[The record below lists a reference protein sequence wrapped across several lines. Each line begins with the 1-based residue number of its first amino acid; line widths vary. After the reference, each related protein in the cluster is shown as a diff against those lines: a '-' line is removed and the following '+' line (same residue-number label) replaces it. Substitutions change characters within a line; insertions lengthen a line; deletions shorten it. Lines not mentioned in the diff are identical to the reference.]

1 MPERVQ
7 YDVVV
12 VGYGCAGGVAAVE
25 AADAGARV
33 LLVEKMPRLG
43 GLTILSSG
51 YARVAT
57 DAAGATAYLMATN
70 GGRVDPGLAEALG
83 QGMTE
88 VPAYLRYLGRA
99 VDAKL
104 HMSLGDAQ
112 AAYEI
117 ADLYDWPGRE
127 ALGWAGIESVPGFTG
142 YPWAHQRTRG
152 EALMRTLEAN
162 VAGRAIDV
170 WLEAPA
176 QRLLVEDGAVVGVV
190 VEREGVP
197 VEVGARGGVVLT
209 CGGFEFNQRML
220 QDFMELPALY
230 PIGHPGNTGD
240 GVRMAQEVGAAL
252 WHMWHTHSSY
262 GFRVEGHPVAIRNHL
277 GGSRNPARK
286 LAWILVD
293 QQGRRFMNELPP
305 APQDTAARPL
315 AHLDVETGRF
325 DRVPA
330 WMVFDD
336 AARQL
341 GPVGQPVA
349 SVPEHRYAW
358 SADNLAEV
366 ERGLILQAPTIAAL
380 AARAGLP
387 AESFSAAIRD
397 WNAAVAAGCD
407 AVFGRPPG
415 SLVPVATPPFYAA
428 QVWPILSN
436 TQGGPRHDAQ
446 QRVLDPADRP
456 IPGLYAAGELGSF
469 FGHIYLL
476 GGNLS
481 EGIVGGRIA
490 GRRAAQG
497 LDRAAQG
504 TAEPVEG
511 TR

>member
-1 MPERVQ
+1 MPERVE
-7 YDVVV
+7 YEVVV
-12 VGYGCAGGVAAVE
+12 VGYGCAGGVAAIE

-33 LLVEKMPRLG
+33 LLVEKMPHLG
-43 GLTILSSG
+43 GLTMLSSG

-57 DAAGATAYLMATN
+57 DAAGAAAYLLATS
-70 GGRVDPGLAEALG
+70 GGRVEASLAEALAR
-83 QGMTE
+83 GMTE
-88 VPAYLRYLGRA
+88 LPGYLCDLGRA
-99 VDAKL
+99 VDAEV
-104 HMSLGDAQ
+104 HMSLGADQ
-112 AAYEI
+112 ATYET

-127 ALGWAGIESVPGFTG
+127 ALGWAGIKAVPGFKG
-142 YPWAHQRTRG
+142 YPWAYQRTRG
-152 EALMRTLEAN
+152 EALMRTLEGN
-162 VAGRAIDV
+162 VAARPIDV
-170 WLEAPA
+170 WFEAPA
-176 QRLLVEDGAVVGVV
+176 QRLLVEDGAVAGVL
-190 VEREGVP
+190 VERQGMP
-197 VEVGARGGVVLT
+197 VEVAARGGVILA

-220 QDFMELPALY
+220 LDFMEVPALY

-240 GVRMAQEVGAAL
+240 GVVMAQQVGAAL

-262 GFRVEGHPVAIRNHL
+262 GFRLPGHPVAIRNHL

-315 AHLDVETGRF
+315 AHLDVETGRY

-336 AARQL
+336 AARRL

-349 SVPEHRYAW
+349 SVPEHYYAW

-366 ERGLILQAPTIAAL
+366 ERGLILAAPTIEAL
-380 AARAGLP
+380 AAKTGLP
-387 AESFSAAIRD
+387 VDAFSATIRE
-397 WNAAVAAGCD
+397 WNAVVAAGQD
-407 AVFGRPPG
+407 AAFERPPG
-415 SLVPVATPPFYAA
+415 SLVPVVTPPFYAA

-446 QRVLDPADRP
+446 QRVLDAADRP

-490 GRRAAQG
+490 GRRAARR
-497 LDRAAQG
+497 LDRAPRSL
-504 TAEPVEG
+504 AEATE
-511 TR
+511 RA

>member
-1 MPERVQ
+1 MPERLD

-33 LLVEKMPRLG
+33 LLVEKMAHLG
-43 GLTILSSG
+43 GLTMLSSG

-57 DAAGATAYLMATN
+57 DAAGAAAYLLATS
-70 GGRVDPGLAEALG
+70 GGRVDACLAEALA

-88 VPAYLRYLGRA
+88 LPGYLRELGRA
-99 VDAKL
+99 VDAEL
-104 HMSLGDAQ
+104 HVSLGADQ
-112 AAYEI
+112 AAYET
-117 ADLYDWPGRE
+117 ADLYERPGRE
-127 ALGWAGIESVPGFTG
+127 ALGWAGIKAVPGFDG
-142 YPWAHQRTRG
+142 YPWAYQRTRG
-152 EALMRTLEAN
+152 EALMRALEGN
-162 VAGRAIDV
+162 VRARPIDV
-170 WLEAPA
+170 WFEAPA
-176 QRLLVEDGAVVGVV
+176 RRLLVEDGAVAGVL
-190 VEREGVP
+190 VERQGGP
-197 VEVGARGGVVLT
+197 IEVGARGGVILT

-230 PIGHPGNTGD
+230 PIGHPGNSGD

-262 GFRVEGHPVAIRNHL
+262 GFRLPGHPVAIRNHL

-293 QQGRRFMNELPP
+293 QKGRRFMNELPP

-315 AHLDVETGRF
+315 AHLDTETGQF

-349 SVPEHRYAW
+349 SVPEHHYAW

-366 ERGLILQAPTIAAL
+366 ERGWILAAPTVEAL
-380 AARAGLP
+380 AAKAGLP
-387 AESFSAAIRD
+387 ADVLSATIDA
-397 WNAAVAAGCD
+397 WNAAVAAGRD
-407 AVFGRPPG
+407 AAFGRPAG

-428 QVWPILSN
+428 QMWPILSN
-436 TQGGPRHDAQ
+436 TQGGPRHDAE

-490 GRRAAQG
+490 GRRAARG
-497 LDRAAQG
+497 LDRAPHPL
-504 TAEPVEG
+504 AETGERAG
-511 TR
+511 